1 MAENPT
7 LATGPQ
13 GVGGGLRGSGMSLFL
28 KRWVSNPRRIGAI
41 LPSAM
46 HLARIMTHASVE
58 ARCGAGP
65 VVELGPGTGSIT
77 RALLASG
84 IAEEALVLIER
95 DRELCRWLE
104 HRFPGAVVI
113 EGEAARIGA
122 LLGKRAVG
130 TPSVVVSSLPLR
142 NLVEDERDAIIRE
155 CLDVLPR
162 GGTVVQFT
170 YARRPA
176 ISFERLEVECQRI
189 GVALLNVPPA
199 SVWRIRRLHDRASR
213 RRSEAHAARNGIRR
227 SGRAH
232 AATRFVSRLR
242 RSGLRPGV
250 RRRWRSRRGRRRRTP
265 TFRTRPAPD
274 PPRFLLVHPVED
286 GIGLHAR
293 KESVPDGAGR

>member
-7 LATGPQ
+7 IATAPQ
-13 GVGGGLRGSGMSLFL
+13 GVGGALRGSGVGLFL
-28 KRWVSNPRRIGAI
+28 KRWVSNPRQVGAI

-58 ARCGAGP
+58 ARCGRGP
-65 VVELGPGTGSIT
+65 VLELGPGTGSIT

-84 IAEEALVLIER
+84 IAEDELVLVER

-104 HRFPGAVVI
+104 HRFPRAVLI

-122 LLGKRAVG
+122 LLCKRAVG

-155 CLDVLPR
+155 SLDVLPR
-162 GGTVVQFT
+162 EGAVVQFT

-176 ISFERLEVECQRI
+176 ISCECLEVECKRI

-199 SVWRIRRLHDRASR
+199 SVWRIRRLHGRASK
-213 RRSEAHAARNGIRR
+213 RRSEAHAARKRIRR
-227 SGRAH
+227 CGCQ
-232 AATRFVSRLR
+232 
-242 RSGLRPGV
+242 
-250 RRRWRSRRGRRRRTP
+250 
-265 TFRTRPAPD
+265 
-274 PPRFLLVHPVED
+274 
-286 GIGLHAR
+286 
-293 KESVPDGAGR
+293 